1 MTPHQTITHLA
12 AILLITFAPSGLHGQ
27 EEKGEASN
35 DALLGIWVG
44 ESMEADGEKVNEEGV
59 KHMRFNFKADKL
71 LIKGF
76 SGKQDDS
83 EQEHDYVVDT
93 KQTPMHL
100 DFTPPNQQE
109 PVLAIYEVKDDKLTI
124 CMRHPNSKRGRPE
137 KFETKEGLL
146 LVMIV
151 FKKQMP

>member
-1 MTPHQTITHLA
+1 
-12 AILLITFAPSGLHGQ
+12 
-27 EEKGEASN
+27 
-35 DALLGIWVG
+35 
-44 ESMEADGEKVNEEGV
+44 MEADGEKVNEEGV
-59 KHMRFNFKADKL
+59 KRMRFNFKADKL

-100 DFTPPNQQE
+100 DFTPPKQQE

-124 CMRHPNSKRGRPE
+124 CMRHPNSKHGRPE